1 MGDRLR
7 ARNRISL
14 KVWLENYSDFYGKRS
29 PRILNF
35 EELGKPGPTTPL
47 GKRNYAYLDADAA
60 WESHRTLQAALE
72 RLRAEYWYHYQLL
85 LDVYLDDGA
94 NPTVLDR
101 WAARSHEDRHAKMKL
116 DLVEQAIEHLL
127 DYVGRRRLTVP
138 LPPLSGRGV
147 KERDRRKRRYDALI
161 SYYDRLEAGATPTEA
176 VAEVAAEYSTSR
188 STVWSWIKQLQG

>member
-1 MGDRLR
+1 MDVDASQGSG
-7 ARNRISL
+7 AS
-14 KVWLENYSDFYGKRS
+14 GS
-29 PRILNF
+29 PRL
-35 EELGKPGPTTPL
+35 ERLELVQRPVP
-47 GKRNYAYLDADAA
+47 
-60 WESHRTLQAALE
+60 HRTLQAALE

-101 WAARSHEDRHAKMKL
+101 WAARSHEDRRAKMKL
-116 DLVEQAIEHLL
+116 DLVDQAIEHLL

-161 SYYDRLEAGATPTEA
+161 SYYDRFEAGATPTE
-176 VAEVAAEYSTSR
+176 YSTSTR
-188 STVWSWIKQLQG
+188 TVWSWIKQLQG